1 MANVS
6 TISENPNTGAQ
17 KLSVTL
23 DTTGSSSS
31 IYIRP
36 GQKVSVALGGSAV
49 GSVTVDLSFDD
60 GVTFYAAAVK
70 DDFTTAI
77 TVNNDTHLFQ
87 LAAPEEANVK
97 ARLTFTRT
105 SGTLTGLIS

>member
-6 TISENPNTGAQ
+6 TISANANTGAQ
-17 KLSVTL
+17 KLVVSL

-49 GSVTVDLSFDD
+49 GTVTVDLSFDD
-60 GVTFYAAAVK
+60 GSTFYAAAVK

-87 LAAPEEANVK
+87 LSAPEENGIK
-97 ARLTFTRT
+97 ARMTFTRT
-105 SGTLTGLIS
+105 SGTLTGQLS